1 MTNHSILGNK
11 LNQKTF
17 VKHETWLDSVDLT
30 EWCIIEPEKE
40 FSHANLQVNFVKW
53 TRCHLPGDNYRI
65 LILVAFLLFR
75 KLWKASQKRFR
86 FYFKRLATR
95 KSWEPVDGLHEF
107 VLPENERT
115 QDAPHRRG
123 ALNERE
129 IVEEKNQIKAI
140 PSDNNWSYT
149 LKTSLLSV
157 RANTAQ
163 QQADQ
168 HTDGAKLNIS

>member
-95 KSWEPVDGLHEF
+95 KSWELVDGLHEF
-107 VLPENERT
+107 VHKMLGRKKFKIAVWFASERL
-115 QDAPHRRG
+115 R
-123 ALNERE
+123 
-129 IVEEKNQIKAI
+129 
-140 PSDNNWSYT
+140 
-149 LKTSLLSV
+149 TSLNQHQTQV
-157 RANTAQ
+157 ATN
-163 QQADQ
+163 ADPFCL
-168 HTDGAKLNIS
+168 K